1 MTFTV
6 IQVFKLI
13 AKLLDDR
20 NNLMVLLN
28 ITELNLGDLLI
39 LLKMFKKT
47 AVSLRELDVGPAEP
61 LVSLLQSMVSTFDL
75 ATGKSMKLLWNHFRP
90 TTLSTQGLFDV
101 EQNILNVASS
111 ISYFTSDMTGKPL
124 EHAHLS
130 MENKKCTYIG
140 MLYRNLRS
148 KQHCLPY
155 QQRSEGKCHRR
166 SGDAVCDR

>member
-47 AVSLRELDVGPAEP
+47 AVSLKELDVGPAEP
-61 LVSLLQSMVSTFDL
+61 FPTHYVVN
-75 ATGKSMKLLWNHFRP
+75 TGIIRCGTEYS
-90 TTLSTQGLFDV
+90 QCCIVDILF
-101 EQNILNVASS
+101 
-111 ISYFTSDMTGKPL
+111 YF
-124 EHAHLS
+124 
-130 MENKKCTYIG
+130 
-140 MLYRNLRS
+140 
-148 KQHCLPY
+148 
-155 QQRSEGKCHRR
+155 
-166 SGDAVCDR
+166 